1 MRRVCAIAVLKP
13 VHMRVFGYEAIAVED
28 ADQAVCQPCAQ
39 SLADV
44 LKRHEVVLVV
54 ATDVPIAIDFDAA
67 PGYFRKWGVRKVAH
81 HGRFIDVKQLTT
93 SKSMRIGHGCVAVFE
108 ALSDRFVELFKAI
121 ELNPIEIA
129 KDTRVDKLDGTLNCG
144 FIVKCPGFCS

>member
-1 MRRVCAIAVLKP
+1 
-13 VHMRVFGYEAIAVED
+13 
-28 ADQAVCQPCAQ
+28 
-39 SLADV
+39 
-44 LKRHEVVLVV
+44 
-54 ATDVPIAIDFDAA
+54 
-67 PGYFRKWGVRKVAH
+67 
-81 HGRFIDVKQLTT
+81 
-93 SKSMRIGHGCVAVFE
+93 MRIGHGCVAVFE